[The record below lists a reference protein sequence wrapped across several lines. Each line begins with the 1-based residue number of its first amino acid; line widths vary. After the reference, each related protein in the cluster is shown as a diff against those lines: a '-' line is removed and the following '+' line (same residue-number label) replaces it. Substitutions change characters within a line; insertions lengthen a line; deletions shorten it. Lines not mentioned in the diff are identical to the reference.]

1 MYGYDYGYGL
11 GEAPHNQDSGGYGG
25 MIEALNN
32 QDSGMI
38 EALNNQGITETL
50 KESSEPPTDYFLWGF
65 AGVIITLNTLGW
77 GYICWRTRKYSA
89 PKSPLKRG
97 TMWTECIALER
108 H

>member
-11 GEAPHNQDSGGYGG
+11 GEALHTQNLGGYG
-25 MIEALNN
+25 
-32 QDSGMI
+32 DMI

>member
-11 GEAPHNQDSGGYGG
+11 GEALHNQDSGGYG
-25 MIEALNN
+25 
-32 QDSGMI
+32 DMI
-38 EALNNQGITETL
+38 EALNNQGTETL
-50 KESSEPPTDYFLWGF
+50 KESGEPPTDYFLWGF

>member
-1 MYGYDYGYGL
+1 MHGYDYGYAL
-11 GEAPHNQDSGGYGG
+11 HNQDSGGYGD
-25 MIEALNN
+25 MIEALHN
-32 QDSGMI
+32 Q
-38 EALNNQGITETL
+38 ETETL
-50 KESSEPPTDYFLWGF
+50 KESGEPSTDYFLRGF
-65 AGVIITLNTLGW
+65 AGIIITLNTLGW

>member
-11 GEAPHNQDSGGYGG
+11 GEALHNQDSGGYG
-25 MIEALNN
+25 
-32 QDSGMI
+32 DMI
-38 EALNNQGITETL
+38 EALNNQGTETL
-50 KESSEPPTDYFLWGF
+50 KESGETPTDYFLWGF

>member
-11 GEAPHNQDSGGYGG
+11 GEALHNQDSGGYGD

-32 QDSGMI
+32 Q
-38 EALNNQGITETL
+38 ETETL
-50 KESSEPPTDYFLWGF
+50 KESSEPPTDYLLWGF
-65 AGVIITLNTLGW
+65 AGIIITLNTLGW

>member
-11 GEAPHNQDSGGYGG
+11 GEALHNQDSGGYGD

-32 QDSGMI
+32 Q
-38 EALNNQGITETL
+38 ETEIL

-65 AGVIITLNTLGW
+65 AGIIITLNTLGW

>member
-11 GEAPHNQDSGGYGG
+11 GEALHNQDSGGYGD

-32 QDSGMI
+32 Q
-38 EALNNQGITETL
+38 ETEIL
-50 KESSEPPTDYFLWGF
+50 KESGEPPTDYFLWGF

>member
-11 GEAPHNQDSGGYGG
+11 GEAPHNQDSGGYG
-25 MIEALNN
+25 
-32 QDSGMI
+32 DMI
-38 EALNNQGITETL
+38 EALNNQGTETL

>member
-11 GEAPHNQDSGGYGG
+11 GEALHNQDSGGYG
-25 MIEALNN
+25 
-32 QDSGMI
+32 DMI
-38 EALNNQGITETL
+38 EALNNQGTETL
-50 KESSEPPTDYFLWGF
+50 KESGETPTGYFLWGF